1 LSPRQKGDFFCITDR
16 IIALGHGE
24 RSGIAPG
31 QREWSG
37 YGTVNAA
44 RVEAEPVNRKA
55 PGRAG

>member
-1 LSPRQKGDFFCITDR
+1 MGDFFCITDR

-31 QREWSG
+31 RREWSG

-44 RVEAEPVNRKA
+44 RAEAEPVNRKA

>member
-1 LSPRQKGDFFCITDR
+1 MGDVFCSTDR
-16 IIALGHGE
+16 IFARGHGE

-37 YGTVNAA
+37 QGTVNAA
-44 RVEAEPVNRKA
+44 RVEAGPVNRKA